1 MLILVIPFFGNFD
14 QMFHFFVQF
23 LHHFCALFDAITFG
37 VTIFCGSIS
46 ARISTKIHQ
55 SSILFEFRR
64 KIIDFCV
71 LFDASTFDVSILCDC
86 ISVRIPTK
94 NYQFLRAF
102 LCYYLRRVDFFV
114 LQLLLE
120 FRRKIVDFG
129 VHFHAI
135 TFGVSIFPWLVRANC
150 CSGPRVNAGFVR
162 AATAA
167 SLTYY

>member
-1 MLILVIPFFGNFD
+1 MQLPSAWR
-14 QMFHFFVQF
+14 FFVLQF
-23 LHHFCALFDAITFG
+23 LL
-37 VTIFCGSIS
+37 
-46 ARISTKIHQ
+46 
-55 SSILFEFRR
+55 EFHR
-64 KIIDFCV
+64 KIIDLCV
-71 LFDASTFDVSILCDC
+71 LFDALTFRVSILCDC

-135 TFGVSIFPWLVRANC
+135 ISGVLIFSSFYFCSNFDKKSSIWVCFLM
-150 CSGPRVNAGFVR
+150 RVNFFVPR
-162 AATAA
+162 TRELLFGPACQRGLHTRR
-167 SLTYY
+167 YGR